1 MEPASAPRRRLG
13 GLDPAAAVMIVTR
26 SPAEADVV
34 KKVLFLSSAN
44 SVRSQM
50 AEGFLRALAGDAFEA
65 YSAGTVAR
73 DVDPRRSP
81 SWPNAASISQAS
93 TPRACRSSWARRCFE
108 FLITV
113 CERAEQDCPMFP
125 GPGTREFW
133 TLADPDAKRGSTE
146 ERLASFREARDLLEA
161 RLRRF
166 LVEHRY
172 RTVVALSHGGA
183 SL

>member
-1 MEPASAPRRRLG
+1 M
-13 GLDPAAAVMIVTR
+13 
-26 SPAEADVV
+26 V

-73 DVDPRRSP
+73 EVDPLAVAVMAERGIDI
-81 SWPNAASISQAS
+81 AGQ
-93 TPRACRSSWARRCFE
+93 RAKGLQEFMGKARFE

-113 CERAEQDCPMFP
+113 CERAEKGCPMFP

-133 TLADPDAKRGSTE
+133 TLADPGAKRGSAE
-146 ERLASFREARDLLEA
+146 ERLGSFREARDLIET
-161 RLRRF
+161 RVRRF

-172 RTVVALSHGGA
+172 RTVVALSHEDP